1 MTIKVLFN
9 SLKNQ
14 VYHERIKHIDMK
26 LHFIIDEV
34 EKRSVVV
41 KKAKVIPIAKFKL
54 YMNLIS
60 FLEVALVDKL
70 CARRFFFMQ
79 LLWSIIKLNAIKGKF
94 LDLSAY
100 RLQLKGQ
107 FANMFLT

>member
-1 MTIKVLFN
+1 MKRSSTL
-9 SLKNQ
+9 
-14 VYHERIKHIDMK
+14 K

-34 EKRSVVV
+34 EKRPVVV
-41 KKAKVIPIAKFKL
+41 KKTKVIPTAKFKFYL
-54 YMNLIS
+54 NLIG
-60 FLEVALVDKL
+60 FLEVALVDKS

-94 LDLSAY
+94 FYLSTY

>member
-41 KKAKVIPIAKFKL
+41 KKAKVIPIAKFKF

-70 CARRFFFMQ
+70 CARRFFFYAASMVNNQ
-79 LLWSIIKLNAIKGKF
+79 AECNQGKVF
-94 LDLSAY
+94 GP
-100 RLQLKGQ
+100 KCI
-107 FANMFLT
+107 